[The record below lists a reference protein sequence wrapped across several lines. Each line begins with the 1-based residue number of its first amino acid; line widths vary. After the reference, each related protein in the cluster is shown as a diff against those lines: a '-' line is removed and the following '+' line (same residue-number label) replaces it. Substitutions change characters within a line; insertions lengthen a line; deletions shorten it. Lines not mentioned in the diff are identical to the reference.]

1 MDRREDNNRRVT
13 IKDIAEEIGVSTAT
27 VSNVIHGKT
36 KKISDRT
43 VAKVQE
49 KLQESGYIPNMAAV
63 LLAQNS
69 SKIVCVVLSD
79 HEKYEGKMLEDPF
92 VSQMINTISKELSS
106 YGYFMMI
113 KEERN
118 IEQIVT
124 YASMWNM
131 AGLILMGYC
140 SVDYEQ
146 LRSKMHIPFV
156 VVDSYEKDI
165 KSYIDIG
172 IDNIE
177 GGYLAGKH
185 LISKGHEKVLY
196 FADNKED
203 CDLDRYLGLRKAFA
217 EMRCI
222 SSNKGNKEELGEVQN
237 NSLRIEVS
245 DRKNNICQIIPEYY
259 LVSID
264 KMQRMTDYERM
275 SAFIL
280 ENEISAVFAASDCY
294 ALEFMRFL
302 LKGGIKVPDDISI
315 IGFDDIPLASQ
326 VYPALTTISQNIPIR
341 GKMAVEMLH
350 NQIEDQTAGK
360 SILLSVEL
368 KDRESVKDITEE

>member
-1 MDRREDNNRRVT
+1 MNEVDMNRRVT
-13 IKDIAEEIGVSTAT
+13 IKDIAEEMGVSTAT

-69 SKIVCVVLSD
+69 SKIVCVVVSD

-92 VSQMINTISKELSS
+92 VAQMINTISKELNAC
-106 YGYFMMI
+106 GYFMMI

-118 IEQIVT
+118 IENIVA

-140 SVDYEQ
+140 AVDYEK

-156 VVDSYEKDI
+156 VVDSYERNV

-172 IDNIE
+172 IDNMD
-177 GGYLAGKH
+177 GGYQAGMY
-185 LISKGHEKVLY
+185 LIRNGHEKILY

-203 CDLDRYLGLRKAFA
+203 CDLFRYQGMVKALR
-217 EMRCI
+217 
-222 SSNKGNKEELGEVQN
+222 QN
-237 NSLRIEVS
+237 CLPVNDEFYHIVS
-245 DRKNNICQIIPEYY
+245 MEKNARE
-259 LVSID
+259 
-264 KMQRMTDYERM
+264 KDYENMLVYIR
-275 SAFIL
+275 
-280 ENEISAVFAASDCY
+280 EKEITAVFAASDQY
-294 ALEFMRFL
+294 ALEFMRFVL
-302 LKGGIKVPDDISI
+302 RKGIKVPEEISI
-315 IGFDDIPLASQ
+315 VGFDDIPLAAQ
-326 VYPALTTISQNIPIR
+326 IYPSLSTVSQNIPLR
-341 GKMAVEMLH
+341 GKMAVEMLQD
-350 NQIEDQTAGK
+350 QIAGRTTGK
-360 SILLSVEL
+360 SVLLPAKLIE
-368 KDRESVKDITEE
+368 RESVAKRK

>member
-1 MDRREDNNRRVT
+1 MNENDINRRVT

-69 SKIVCVVLSD
+69 SRIVCVVVSD
-79 HEKYEGKMLEDPF
+79 HERYEGHMLEDPF
-92 VSQMINTISKELSS
+92 VTQMINTISKELSFH
-106 YGYFMMI
+106 GYFMMI

-118 IEQIVT
+118 IDKIVE

-140 SVDYEQ
+140 SVDYEN
-146 LRSKMHIPFV
+146 LRTRMHIPFV
-156 VVDSYEKDI
+156 VVDSYEYNV

-172 IDNIE
+172 IDNID
-177 GGYLAGKH
+177 GGYQAGKY
-185 LISKGHEKVLY
+185 LIGKGHKKILY

-203 CDLDRYLGLRKAFA
+203 CDLFRYQGLVKAL
-217 EMRCI
+217 R
-222 SSNKGNKEELGEVQN
+222 EEKLPVDE
-237 NSLRIEVS
+237 
-245 DRKNNICQIIPEYY
+245 KYYY
-259 LVSID
+259 LVNIE
-264 KMQRMTDYERM
+264 KMMRTKDYVRMWQ
-275 SAFIL
+275 FIK
-280 ENEISAVFAASDCY
+280 ENEITAVFAASDMY

-302 LKGGIKVPDDISI
+302 LKEGVRIPQEISLM
-315 IGFDDIPLASQ
+315 GFDDIPLASR
-326 VYPALTTISQNIPIR
+326 VYPALTTISQDIPFR
-341 GKMAVEMLH
+341 AKMAVKMLH
-350 NQIEDQTAGK
+350 GLVEREASGG
-360 SILLSVEL
+360 SVLLKAKLEE
-368 KDRESVKDITEE
+368 RESVADIRKGEIYE

>member
-1 MDRREDNNRRVT
+1 MRDIDMQEETRRVT
-13 IKDIAEEIGVSTAT
+13 IKDIAEDIGVSTAT

-69 SKIVCVVLSD
+69 SKIICVMLSN

-92 VSQMINTISKELSS
+92 VTQMLNSISKELAE

-113 KEERN
+113 KEEAD
-118 IEQIVT
+118 IEKIAA

-140 SVDYEQ
+140 SLDYEK

-156 VVDSYEKDI
+156 VVDSYDRNI

-172 IDNIE
+172 VDNIE
-177 GGYLAGKH
+177 GGRLAGRY
-185 LISKGHEKVLY
+185 LLSKGHHEILY

-203 CDLDRYLGLRKAFA
+203 CDLDRYNGLKDAINSFNGPLKEINKAG
-217 EMRCI
+217 
-222 SSNKGNKEELGEVQN
+222 KLEELSKIGNEPV
-237 NSLRIEVS
+237 
-245 DRKNNICQIIPEYY
+245 YY
-259 LVSID
+259 LVSMD
-264 KMQRMTDYERM
+264 KKTREEDYGKMLAAIRAEG
-275 SAFIL
+275 IT
-280 ENEISAVFAASDCY
+280 AVFAASDYY
-294 ALEFMRFL
+294 AIEFMRFL
-302 LKGGIKVPDDISI
+302 LSKGVKVPEEVSVM
-315 IGFDDIPLASQ
+315 GFDNIPLGVQ
-326 VYPALTTISQNIPIR
+326 IYPALTTISQNIPLR
-341 GKMAVEMLH
+341 GKTAVSMLH
-350 NQIEDQTAGK
+350 NLVENKGECG
-360 SILLSVEL
+360 SVLLPVEL
-368 KDRESVKDITEE
+368 IERESVAQYHHGTKNV

>member
-1 MDRREDNNRRVT
+1 MEENRRVT

-69 SKIVCVVLSD
+69 SKIVCVVVSD

-92 VSQMINTISKELSS
+92 VAQMINTISKELSHL
-106 YGYFMMI
+106 GYFMMI
-113 KEERN
+113 KEERD
-118 IEQIVT
+118 IEKIAA

-140 SVDYEQ
+140 SVDYER

-156 VVDSYEKDI
+156 VVDSYEKNI

-172 IDNIE
+172 VDNVE
-177 GGYLAGKH
+177 GGRIAGEYL
-185 LISKGHEKVLY
+185 LSKGHRRILY

-203 CDLDRYLGLRKAFA
+203 CDLDRYNGLKVAFA
-217 EMRCI
+217 AYQDTL
-222 SSNKGNKEELGEVQN
+222 KGSAGHNSPITVKTPEEP
-237 NSLRIEVS
+237 S
-245 DRKNNICQIIPEYY
+245 YY
-259 LVSID
+259 LISMD
-264 KMQRMTDYERM
+264 RLQREKDYED
-275 SAFIL
+275 IL
-280 ENEISAVFAASDCY
+280 AIIRKEQITAVFAASDYY
-294 ALEFMRFL
+294 AIEFMRFL
-302 LKGGIKVPDDISI
+302 LKKGIKVPKEVSI
-315 IGFDDIPLASQ
+315 MGFDDIPLAQQ
-326 VYPALTTISQNIPIR
+326 VYPALTTISQNIPLR
-341 GKMAVEMLH
+341 ARTAVKMLH
-350 NQIEDQTAGK
+350 ELVENNTQCGSVLIP
-360 SILLSVEL
+360 VEL
-368 KDRESVKDITEE
+368 VERESVSEH

>member
-1 MDRREDNNRRVT
+1 MDINRRVT

-79 HEKYEGKMLEDPF
+79 HEKYEGRMLEDPF
-92 VSQMINTISKELSS
+92 VTQMINTISKELAA

-113 KEERN
+113 KEERD
-118 IEQIVT
+118 IEKIAA

-140 SVDYEQ
+140 SADYER
-146 LRSKMHIPFV
+146 LRSRMHIPFV
-156 VVDSYEKDI
+156 VVDSYEKNI

-172 IDNIE
+172 IDNIK
-177 GGYLAGKH
+177 GGYLAGSY
-185 LISKGHEKVLY
+185 LAAKGHKKVIY

-203 CDLDRYLGLRKAFA
+203 CDLDRYKGLKSALEENSSAF
-217 EMRCI
+217 
-222 SSNKGNKEELGEVQN
+222 SYDH
-237 NSLRIEVS
+237 S
-245 DRKNNICQIIPEYY
+245 DADKKQPKMPVFC
-259 LVSID
+259 LVSMD
-264 KMQRMTDYERM
+264 KFKRRQDYEKM
-275 SAFIL
+275 LSVIQS
-280 ENEISAVFAASDCY
+280 EQITAVFAASDSY
-294 ALEFMRFL
+294 AIEFMRFL
-302 LKGGIKVPDDISI
+302 LERGIKIPEEISI

-326 VYPALTTISQNIPIR
+326 IFPALTTISQNIPLR

-350 NQIEDQTAGK
+350 DQIEHKAAGK
-360 SILLSVEL
+360 SILLPVQLQE
-368 KDRESVKDITEE
+368 RESVKDAISK

>member
-1 MDRREDNNRRVT
+1 MNEVDMNRRVT
-13 IKDIAEEIGVSTAT
+13 IKDIAEEMGVSTAT

-69 SKIVCVVLSD
+69 SRIVCVMVSD

-92 VSQMINTISKELSS
+92 VAQMINTISKELSAC
-106 YGYFMMI
+106 GYFMMV

-118 IEQIVT
+118 IENIVT

-140 SVDYEQ
+140 AVDYEK

-156 VVDSYEKDI
+156 VVDSYERNVKN
-165 KSYIDIG
+165 YIDIG
-172 IDNIE
+172 IDNIG
-177 GGYLAGKH
+177 GGYQAGQY
-185 LISKGHEKVLY
+185 LIQNGHEKILY

-203 CDLDRYLGLRKAFA
+203 GDLFRYQGLVKALRENQMEVDEDFYRIVNI
-217 EMRCI
+217 EKSMREI
-222 SSNKGNKEELGEVQN
+222 
-237 NSLRIEVS
+237 
-245 DRKNNICQIIPEYY
+245 
-259 LVSID
+259 
-264 KMQRMTDYERM
+264 DYEGM
-275 SAFIL
+275 FAYIQ
-280 ENEISAVFAASDCY
+280 EKEITAVFAASDQY

-302 LKGGIKVPDDISI
+302 LKKDVKVPDEVSI
-315 IGFDDIPLASQ
+315 MGFDDIPLASQ
-326 VYPALTTISQNIPIR
+326 VYPALSTISQDIPLR
-341 GKMAVEMLH
+341 AKMAVEMLQD
-350 NQIEDQTAGK
+350 QIEGNSTGR
-360 SILLSVEL
+360 SVLLPAKLIE
-368 KDRESVKDITEE
+368 RESVTKRK

>member
-1 MDRREDNNRRVT
+1 MEDNRRVT

-69 SKIVCVVLSD
+69 SKIVCVVVSD

-92 VSQMINTISKELSS
+92 VTQMINTISKELSAL
-106 YGYFMMI
+106 GYFMMI
-113 KEERN
+113 KEEKD
-118 IEQIVT
+118 IEKIAV

-140 SVDYEQ
+140 SMDYEK

-156 VVDSYEKDI
+156 VVDSYEKNV
-165 KSYIDIG
+165 KSYVDIG

-177 GGYLAGKH
+177 GGRIAGDYL
-185 LISKGHEKVLY
+185 LSQGHYRILY

-203 CDLDRYLGLRKAFA
+203 CDLDRYKGLKKAL
-217 EMRCI
+217 
-222 SSNKGNKEELGEVQN
+222 EEKFDP
-237 NSLRIEVS
+237 I
-245 DRKNNICQIIPEYY
+245 YY
-259 LVSID
+259 LVSMD
-264 KMQRMTDYERM
+264 KMEREKDYK
-275 SAFIL
+275 
-280 ENEISAVFAASDCY
+280 EIQAVIFKEHVTAVFAASDYY
-294 ALEFMRFL
+294 AIEFMRFL
-302 LKGGIKVPDDISI
+302 LKNGVKVPKEVSI
-315 IGFDDIPLASQ
+315 MGFDDIPLAQ
-326 VYPALTTISQNIPIR
+326 QIYPALTTISQNIPLR
-341 GKMAVEMLH
+341 AKTAVQMLH
-350 NQIEDQTAGK
+350 NLVENRGVEG
-360 SILLSVEL
+360 SVLLPVEL
-368 KDRESVKDITEE
+368 KERESVAKL